1 MSVCSPRTPVGR
13 QKVETGESSAAHGQ
27 PAWHRQQKNNDTLSQ
42 ATWKMRPTSKVYS
55 DLHTC
60 ATACTHLHSHIQ
72 MCTHMHKRK
81 GCIDVWVFLRLCCIT
96 FAQDMRD
103 ARVFPPVKGLVPSL
117 ALLGHSGQSHWEVR
131 SSGHSGYTLEG
142 DCGILISSLTSLVLA
157 CETNGFVLFAIS
169 KIK

>member
-1 MSVCSPRTPVGR
+1 MNVCSPSTTVGR
-13 QKVETGESSAAHGQ
+13 WKVETGESSAAHGQ
-27 PAWHRQQKNNDTLSQ
+27 PAWHQQQKNNETPSQ
-42 ATWKMRPTSKVYS
+42 ATWKVRPTSEVYS

-60 ATACTHLHSHIQ
+60 AITFTHLPSHIQ
-72 MCTHMHKRK
+72 MCPHLHKRK
-81 GCIDVWVFLRLCCIT
+81 RCMDVWVFLRLWCIT

-103 ARVFPPVKGLVPSL
+103 ARVCPPVKGLVPSL
-117 ALLGHSGQSHWEVR
+117 VLLGHSGWSHGEVR

-157 CETNGFVLFAIS
+157 CEMNCFVLFAIS